1 MPRNADDILIGGGRV
16 YIDDV
21 ELGWL
26 SGEIKLE
33 EQGNS
38 LVVKESEG
46 GTVLTL
52 NLDKEVHFT
61 FNLLDVSMTA
71 LNKLNPSM
79 GGIVQTDQTYKVQF
93 VHKKRSGATRTL
105 TIHKGKVSGNFT
117 PILINQDNTSPIPV
131 DIIAIAD
138 DSIEDLSKCIYE
150 ISESGSSNTTG
161 GNS

>member
-1 MPRNADDILIGGGRV
+1 
-16 YIDDV
+16 
-21 ELGWL
+21 
-26 SGEIKLE
+26 
-33 EQGNS
+33 
-38 LVVKESEG
+38 
-46 GTVLTL
+46 
-52 NLDKEVHFT
+52 
-61 FNLLDVSMTA
+61 
-71 LNKLNPSM
+71 M

>member
-46 GTVLTL
+46 G
-52 NLDKEVHFT
+52 KFT
-61 FNLLDVSMTA
+61 SLSTFSM
-71 LNKLNPSM
+71 L
-79 GGIVQTDQTYKVQF
+79 V
-93 VHKKRSGATRTL
+93 
-105 TIHKGKVSGNFT
+105 
-117 PILINQDNTSPIPV
+117 
-131 DIIAIAD
+131 
-138 DSIEDLSKCIYE
+138 
-150 ISESGSSNTTG
+150 
-161 GNS
+161 